1 MWYTMVSMTT
11 VGYGDEV
18 ASTPLGRFL
27 AIFTIL
33 SGAWIMS
40 IVIAV
45 QTSLFQLDSAGKK
58 SIVTLSE

>member
-1 MWYTMVSMTT
+1 MTT

-58 SIVTLSE
+58 SLVTLSE